1 MKIGEIIETI
11 VETSP
16 DPVPAIHQW
25 VNLLYGRNRSEFPQ
39 DWYDVPTIK
48 DLEDVREYILSLSLP
63 EQHRKQITVR
73 IIGLLTYDNRPFYTA
88 YWHSKYYDDLH
99 AFFIGG
105 AGALG
110 ITEFLRCPQCN
121 HISIDKREM
130 AGHMK
135 RSHMITAAGTH
146 AIATAEQIWEII
158 LPQLI
163 PGQLQCRIF
172 SDECSTYWS
181 ALDYVEI
188 PAQLANKFSTNL
200 LYKINCTTTLMFG
213 GRSTLQLFIK
223 KTPAVEHAAAVLFNA
238 KSRREIISTIN
249 KAAITDKETFVKTL
263 MFIIQAHKC

>member
-1 MKIGEIIETI
+1 MKIGEIIGTM

-16 DPVPAIHQW
+16 DPVTAINQW
-25 VNLLYGRNRSEFPQ
+25 ITSLYDRDRSESPQ
-39 DWYDVPTIK
+39 NWYDVPTIK
-48 DLEDVREYILSLSLP
+48 DLEDVREHILSLP
-63 EQHRKQITVR
+63 EQDRNKITVR
-73 IIGLLTYDNRPFYTA
+73 IIGLLTWDNNPFYA
-88 YWHSKYYDDLH
+88 AHWHSKYYDDLH

-105 AGALG
+105 AEALK

-135 RSHMITAAGTH
+135 YSHMITAAGTH

-163 PGQLQCRIF
+163 PGQLQCRLF
-172 SDECSTYWS
+172 SDKCFTGWS

-188 PAQLANKFSTNL
+188 PAQLANKFSTDL
-200 LYKINCTTTLMFG
+200 LYKINCATTLMFG
-213 GRSTLQLFIK
+213 GRSTLRLFVK
-223 KTPAVEHAAAVLFNA
+223 KTPAVEHAAAVLFNT
-238 KSRREIISTIN
+238 KSRKEIISTIN